1 MKLLMFQSPLFRYRT
16 FRKTLPDVEDQNV
29 EEEVAQTAVIWL
41 HAESQ
46 DEPRRV
52 KVLSRTLRNIK
63 WLANK
68 RGLRNVVL
76 HSFTHL
82 AETKADPAF
91 ARALLEELGVRLE
104 RSGYA
109 VWITPFGY
117 TCEWQLAVYGES
129 LAKVFKSL

>member
-29 EEEVAQTAVIWL
+29 AEEVAQTAVIWL

-46 DEPRRV
+46 DEPRRA